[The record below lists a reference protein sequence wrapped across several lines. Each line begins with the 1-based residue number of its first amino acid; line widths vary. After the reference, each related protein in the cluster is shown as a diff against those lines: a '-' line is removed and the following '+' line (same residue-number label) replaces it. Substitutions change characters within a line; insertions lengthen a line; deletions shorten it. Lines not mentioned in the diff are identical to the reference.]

1 MPGAATFSFQNWA
14 SVQQSNRQL
23 HLRNTGLHWKAAAEH
38 SEAKAFA
45 QAVLDFE
52 ASFTGVAHIL
62 KVKNVTL
69 GADRN

>member
-1 MPGAATFSFQNWA
+1 MPKCCWDCA
-14 SVQQSNRQL
+14 
-23 HLRNTGLHWKAAAEH
+23 KAKIYES

-52 ASFTGVAHIL
+52 ASFAGVAHIL